1 MGLFGFG
8 KKANK
13 NTPVLSA
20 EEVRQRLL
28 ALNRE
33 SAPYQIIDGS
43 AEGVDLIAEWKI
55 VDAQWYE
62 IFAKANLTKVFRIY
76 MKFDEAKHEVRA
88 KDEEYTVEWR
98 AGVPSLS
105 VAASKFSGQKTS
117 IEFGT
122 AYAFTEEL
130 QPGQVYK
137 YRFNSNEMKKPIQEA
152 VTACG
157 WIYKG
162 VAFGKL

>member
-1 MGLFGFG
+1 MGLFGFC
-8 KKANK
+8 KKPDK
-13 NTPVLSA
+13 NVPVLSA
-20 EEVRQRLL
+20 QEVRQRLL

-33 SAPYQIIDGS
+33 SAPYQIVDGTS
-43 AEGVDLIAEWKI
+43 QHVDLIAEWKI
-55 VDAQWYE
+55 VDAKWYE
-62 IFAKANLTKVFRIY
+62 TFAKANLTKVFRIY
-76 MKFDEAKHEVRA
+76 MKFDEARREVRA

-105 VAASKFSGQKTS
+105 VSASKFQGQKTS

-130 QPGQVYK
+130 KPGQVYK
-137 YRFNSNEMKKPIQEA
+137 YRFSTNEIKKPVQETVA
-152 VTACG
+152 ACG
-157 WIYKG
+157 WNYKG

>member
-8 KKANK
+8 KKPDK
-13 NTPVLSA
+13 NTTVLSVGQ
-20 EEVRQRLL
+20 VRQRLL

-33 SAPYQIIDGS
+33 SAPYQI
-43 AEGVDLIAEWKI
+43 AEGRSENVDLIAEWKI
-55 VDAQWYE
+55 VDARWYE
-62 IFAKANLTKVFRIY
+62 IFAKASLTKVFRIY

-88 KDEEYTVEWR
+88 KDEEYMVEWR

-105 VAASKFSGQKTS
+105 ISATKFQGQKTS

-130 QPGQVYK
+130 KPGQVYQ
-137 YRFNSNEMKKPIQEA
+137 YRFSTNEIKKPIQEA
-152 VTACG
+152 IAACG
-157 WIYKG
+157 WTFKG